1 MKAALRWLDQ
11 HFEEALMA
19 VFLSGIVVMMT
30 THVFFRYVMKAPLTW
45 SEEATRY
52 LFIWF
57 VFIGIS
63 YGIRNKTHIRV
74 NIIEVLC
81 PKVTPVLNFIQDVIG
96 ALFIFYLT
104 PAALR
109 SMQQLAARNQT
120 SAGLH
125 LPMVF
130 VYGAL
135 MCGLFL
141 SIIRIVQMFYFRLK
155 VLGKRDNVKPEGG
168 GKV

>member
-19 VFLSGIVVMMT
+19 VFLCGIVVMMT

-81 PKVTPVLNFIQDVIG
+81 PKVTPVFNLIQDVLG
-96 ALFIFYLT
+96 ALFVFYLI
-104 PAALR
+104 PAAFR

-135 MCGLFL
+135 MCGLCL
-141 SIIRIVQMFYFRLK
+141 SAIRIVQIFYFRFKGLVK
-155 VLGKRDNVKPEGG
+155 KDNQKQERGNEV
-168 GKV
+168 